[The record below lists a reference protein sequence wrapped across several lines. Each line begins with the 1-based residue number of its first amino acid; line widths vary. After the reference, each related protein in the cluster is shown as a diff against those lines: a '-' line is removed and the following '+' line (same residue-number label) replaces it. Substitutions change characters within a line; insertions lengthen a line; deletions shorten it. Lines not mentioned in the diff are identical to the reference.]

1 MSEENKALAASGGRR
16 SLGVLA
22 RAKARFA
29 KLYACPPH
37 LADIHN
43 SANYI
48 PNLDGLR
55 AVSIL
60 IVLCSHFITN
70 MIPGGLGVYVFFVIS
85 GFLIARQFFNEKERA
100 GAIDRKNFY
109 VRRVFRLYPVA
120 LVYTA
125 VVLVAYALLGMEIDW
140 WQPASAIF
148 YFSNY
153 LYADLLLTG
162 DKEGLMPFLIFWS
175 LSVEEHFYLL
185 FPTIF
190 VLLGGNARKLGIM
203 LLIVIVGALLLRTG
217 IAWRNPDL
225 IGTRYFYYRSEFRI
239 DSIAYGVAIAVAG
252 ASPAGQ
258 ALLRRVANPAS
269 FIVGLSLMLFCL
281 LYRDPF
287 FRETLRYSLNGIG
300 ITLCVVSVLFSARL
314 ALVQA
319 LLNNRVLVYIG
330 KLSYSLYL
338 WHLLAPIVTEP
349 LFGEAV
355 TPVSIVVNFALAFAV
370 SSASYHLLEIPF
382 LKLRKKFH

>member
-1 MSEENKALAASGGRR
+1 MSEENEAALANADDARKGLIGRMRR
-16 SLGVLA
+16 SVNDLLA
-22 RAKARFA
+22 S
-29 KLYACPPH
+29 PPR
-37 LADIHN
+37 LADLDN

-55 AVSIL
+55 AISIL

-70 MIPGGLGVYVFFVIS
+70 KIPGGLGVYVFFVIS
-85 GFLIARQFFNEKERA
+85 GFLIARQFFNEKARTDH
-100 GAIDRKNFY
+100 IDRKNFY
-109 VRRVFRLYPVA
+109 IRRFFRLYPVA

-125 VVLVAYALLGMEIDW
+125 VVIVAYAVMGLEIDW

-185 FPTIF
+185 FPTVFI
-190 VLLGGNARKLGIM
+190 LLGGNARKVGIM
-203 LLIVIVGALLLRTG
+203 LVVVIIGALALRTG
-217 IAWRNPDL
+217 VAWANPEL
-225 IGTRYFYYRSEFRI
+225 IGSRYFYYRSEFRI
-239 DSIAYGVAIAVAG
+239 DSIAYGVAIAAAG
-252 ASPAGQ
+252 ATPAGQ
-258 ALLRRVANPAS
+258 ALLRRISNPGS
-269 FIVGLSLMLFCL
+269 FAIGIALMLFCL

-319 LLNNRVLVYIG
+319 LLNTRVLVYIG

-349 LFGEAV
+349 LLGDAV
-355 TPVSIVVNFALAFAV
+355 TPVSILVNFALAFAV
-370 SSASYHLLEIPF
+370 SSASYHMLEIPF

>member
-1 MSEENKALAASGGRR
+1 MSEGNEAIVATGDGRRKGFVGRMRR
-16 SLGVLA
+16 SLDGFLA
-22 RAKARFA
+22 S
-29 KLYACPPH
+29 PPR
-37 LADIHN
+37 LADLEN
-43 SANYI
+43 TTSYI

-55 AVSIL
+55 AISIL

-85 GFLIARQFFNEKERA
+85 GFLIARQFFNERDRTRR
-100 GAIDRKNFY
+100 IDRKNFY
-109 VRRVFRLYPVA
+109 IRRFFRLYPVA

-125 VVLVAYALLGMEIDW
+125 VVIAAYAIMGLEIDW
-140 WQPASAIF
+140 VQPASAIF

-153 LYADLLLTG
+153 LYADMLLAG

-175 LSVEEHFYLL
+175 LSVEEHFYLI
-185 FPTIF
+185 FPTVFI
-190 VLLGGNARKLGIM
+190 LLGGNARKVGIM
-203 LLIVIVGALLLRTG
+203 LVLVIIGALLLRTG
-217 IAWRNPDL
+217 VAWANPEL
-225 IGTRYFYYRSEFRI
+225 IGSRYFYYRSEFRM
-239 DSIAYGVAIAVAG
+239 DSIAYGVAIAA
-252 ASPAGQ
+252 ASATPAGR
-258 ALLRRVANPAS
+258 AFLARISGPKS
-269 FIVGLSLMLFCL
+269 FAIGIVLMLFCL
-281 LYRDPF
+281 LYREPF

-319 LLNNRVLVYIG
+319 LLNTRVLVYIG

-349 LFGEAV
+349 MLGEAV
-355 TPVSIVVNFALAFAV
+355 TPVSILINFALAFAV

-382 LKLRKKFH
+382 LKLRKRFH

>member
-1 MSEENKALAASGGRR
+1 M
-16 SLGVLA
+16 
-22 RAKARFA
+22 
-29 KLYACPPH
+29 
-37 LADIHN
+37 
-43 SANYI
+43 
-48 PNLDGLR
+48 
-55 AVSIL
+55 
-60 IVLCSHFITN
+60 
-70 MIPGGLGVYVFFVIS
+70 
-85 GFLIARQFFNEKERA
+85 
-100 GAIDRKNFY
+100 
-109 VRRVFRLYPVA
+109 
-120 LVYTA
+120 
-125 VVLVAYALLGMEIDW
+125 
-140 WQPASAIF
+140 
-148 YFSNY
+148 
-153 LYADLLLTG
+153 
-162 DKEGLMPFLIFWS
+162 
-175 LSVEEHFYLL
+175 
-185 FPTIF
+185 
-190 VLLGGNARKLGIM
+190 
-203 LLIVIVGALLLRTG
+203 
-217 IAWRNPDL
+217 
-225 IGTRYFYYRSEFRI
+225 
-239 DSIAYGVAIAVAG
+239 AIAVAG